1 MQTRAFYM
9 DNLRYEKG
17 AMIGNM
23 CVLFYGQTVTPH
35 SVMGYCTSLPDR
47 LRIDGKFYG
56 SPALE
61 LSK

>member
-1 MQTRAFYM
+1 M